1 MFKIGKLEDINNEKV
16 DISLF
21 NQEKT
26 YFKEGKKDRTEA
38 FKSLSFKVSAEDYSI
53 GFDLNCKLEDL
64 YKIPMH
70 ETIDFKKYILSGETF
85 FRIKKDDS
93 IEPEMNIKV
102 TRYTESNFIVYL
114 TFSTDRRNY
123 YYSGIIEFEFDLND
137 YINKEPE
144 DDSVNVFGI
153 TYEK

>member
-1 MFKIGKLEDINNEKV
+1 MFKIGKLEDTNNEKV

-26 YFKEGKKDRTEA
+26 YFKEGKKDRTEI
-38 FKSLSFKVSAEDYSI
+38 FKSLSFKITADNYSI

-64 YKIPMH
+64 YEIPMH

-85 FRIKKDDS
+85 FQIEKTNG
-93 IEPEMNIKV
+93 IEPEINIKV
-102 TRYTESNFIVYL
+102 TRYTESDFIVYL
-114 TFSTDRRNY
+114 TFSTDRRDY

-144 DDSVNVFGI
+144 DSSINVSGI
-153 TYEK
+153 VVER